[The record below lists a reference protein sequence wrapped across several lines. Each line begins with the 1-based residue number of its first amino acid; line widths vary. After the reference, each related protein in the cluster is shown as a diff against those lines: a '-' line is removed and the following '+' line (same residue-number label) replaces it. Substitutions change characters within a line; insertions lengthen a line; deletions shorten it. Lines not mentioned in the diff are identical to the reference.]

1 MEPGKMQ
8 TAPFKPDFAILDV
21 KAGRAALAKKLAA
34 GKKVRV
40 RIDMVI
46 EAQHGSDDGVSI
58 EFNGSVQ
65 SVKLFK
71 R

>member
-8 TAPFKPDFAILDV
+8 TAPFKSDFAILDV

>member
-1 MEPGKMQ
+1 MQ
-8 TAPFKPDFAILDV
+8 TAPFKTDFAILDV

>member
-1 MEPGKMQ
+1 MQ
-8 TAPFKPDFAILDV
+8 TAPFKSDFAILDV

-65 SVKLFK
+65 SIKLFK